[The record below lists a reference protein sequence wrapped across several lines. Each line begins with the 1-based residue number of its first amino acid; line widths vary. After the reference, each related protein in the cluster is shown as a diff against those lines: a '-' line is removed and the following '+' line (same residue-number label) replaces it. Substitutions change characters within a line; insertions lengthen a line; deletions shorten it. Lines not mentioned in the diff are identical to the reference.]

1 MSSPVI
7 EHHTPTALTTVQQ
20 QVVLALAQGTTV
32 SAAAQS
38 AGLHRTTVYKWLDTH
53 EAFAQAVQEARAEYV
68 LTLRDQMKE
77 LSAIALDTLYALI
90 TNAQTPAGVRL
101 RVALAILDRP
111 KFPQPAWTLPERIG
125 NVSEEQL
132 RKNLLTMEPDCAQS
146 DA

>member
-7 EHHTPTALTTVQQ
+7 EHHTPPALTTVQH

-38 AGLHRTTVYKWLDTH
+38 AGLHRTTIYKWLDTH
-53 EAFAQAVQEARAEYV
+53 EAFAQAVREARAEYV

-101 RVALAILDRP
+101 RIALAILDRP
-111 KFPQPAWTLPERIG
+111 KFPQPAWTLPEQIG
-125 NVSEEQL
+125 NVNEEQL
-132 RKNLLTMEPDCAQS
+132 RKNLLVMEPDCAQN